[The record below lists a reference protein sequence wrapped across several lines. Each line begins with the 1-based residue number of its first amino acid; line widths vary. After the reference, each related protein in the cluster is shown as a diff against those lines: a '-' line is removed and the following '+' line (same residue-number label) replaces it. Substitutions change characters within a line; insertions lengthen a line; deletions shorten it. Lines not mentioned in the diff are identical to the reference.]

1 LTFLDALTE
10 HLDAIDQR
18 DIDRFAA
25 TLAANDV
32 RFVGGNGAILEGR
45 ENVVEAHRAWFASD
59 DWTFEPQIL
68 WTREQSDSG
77 IALTRVDYSEN
88 GTSRTFLLLFIF
100 VRENNDWKMVF
111 DQNTP
116 VS

>member
-25 TLAANDV
+25 TLATDDV
-32 RFVGGNGAILEGR
+32 RFIGGDGRIIEGR
-45 ENVVEAHRAWFASD
+45 ENAVQAHQGWFAGEG
-59 DWTFEPQIL
+59 WTFEPQIL
-68 WTREQSDSG
+68 WTLEQRDTG
-77 IALTRVDYSEN
+77 LALTRVEYSEN
-88 GTSRTFLLLFIF
+88 GNSRTFLLLFVF
-100 VRENNDWKMVF
+100 VRENNDWKMLY